1 VLIFIRT
8 DTLATFQQLQ
18 QQKAELDLKIAQS
31 MDAAKRMSAELEQAR
46 VRHEEVEAGTR
57 QIMALMDKYNL
68 SKEDLFPGPSP
79 SSSKRENSPVR
90 ESKTLAEMR
99 QYFNRR

>member
-1 VLIFIRT
+1 M
-8 DTLATFQQLQ
+8 ATFQQLQ

-31 MDAAKRMSAELEQAR
+31 MDVAKKMSEELERAR

-68 SKEDLFPGPSP
+68 SKEDLFPNP
-79 SSSKRENSPVR
+79 SSSKVANLPLREA
-90 ESKTLAEMR
+90 KTLAEMR

>member
-1 VLIFIRT
+1 M
-8 DTLATFQQLQ
+8 ASFQELQ
-18 QQKAELDLKIAQS
+18 QQKAELDLKITQS
-31 MDAAKRMSAELEQAR
+31 MDVAKKISEELERAR

-68 SKEDLFPGPSP
+68 SKEDLFPNP
-79 SSSKRENSPVR
+79 SSSKVANLPLR

>member
-1 VLIFIRT
+1 MPS
-8 DTLATFQQLQ
+8 FQQLQ
-18 QQKAELDLKIAQS
+18 QQKAELDLKIVQS
-31 MDAAKRMSAELEQAR
+31 MDMAKRMAAELEQAR
-46 VRHEEVEAGTR
+46 IRHEEIETGTV

-68 SKEDLFPGPSP
+68 TKEDLFPGLSP
-79 SSSKRENSPVR
+79 SKVANLPLK

>member
-68 SKEDLFPGPSP
+68 SKEDLFPGPS
-79 SSSKRENSPVR
+79 SSKRENSPVR

>member
-1 VLIFIRT
+1 M
-8 DTLATFQQLQ
+8 ASFQELQ
-18 QQKAELDLKIAQS
+18 QQKAELDLKSAQS
-31 MDAAKRMSAELEQAR
+31 MDAAKKMSEELERAR

-68 SKEDLFPGPSP
+68 SKEDLFPNP
-79 SSSKRENSPVR
+79 SSSKVANLPLREA
-90 ESKTLAEMR
+90 KTLAEMR

>member
-1 VLIFIRT
+1 
-8 DTLATFQQLQ
+8 
-18 QQKAELDLKIAQS
+18 
-31 MDAAKRMSAELEQAR
+31 
-46 VRHEEVEAGTR
+46 
-57 QIMALMDKYNL
+57 MALMDKYNL

>member
-1 VLIFIRT
+1 M
-8 DTLATFQQLQ
+8 ASFQELQ

-31 MDAAKRMSAELEQAR
+31 MDAAKKMSEELERAR

-68 SKEDLFPGPSP
+68 SKEDLFPNP
-79 SSSKRENSPVR
+79 SSSTVANLPLREA
-90 ESKTLAEMR
+90 KTLAEMR

>member
-1 VLIFIRT
+1 M
-8 DTLATFQQLQ
+8 ASFQQLQ

-31 MDAAKRMSAELEQAR
+31 LDMAKKMAAELEQAR
-46 VRHEEVEAGTR
+46 IRHEEIETGTA

-68 SKEDLFPGPSP
+68 SKEDLFPGL
-79 SSSKRENSPVR
+79 SSKPENSPPK